1 MKAKFPYLAKADLDQ
16 EQRQFWEMLTLGE
29 RGFYTGGA
37 DAVRLPDLYNA
48 WLYFVPLGRM
58 ATSLGERIR
67 TADALDGKLRELIV
81 LTTSARLGAF
91 VEFDFH
97 IPFALDQG
105 LDREVVDCLRE
116 NRTPD
121 LADPLLE
128 AVHLGNLQLLD
139 GARMDPGVRERIIG
153 AIGYGGMM
161 QMVATVVLYVATA
174 YTVNVAGVELAE
186 DFSADENALKDY
198 YAGIRRG

>member
-1 MKAKFPYLAKADLDQ
+1 MKAKFPYLAKSDLDQ

-58 ATSLGERIR
+58 ATTLGERIR

-81 LTTSARLGAF
+81 LTTSARLGAL

-105 LDREVVDCLRE
+105 IDRGVIERLRNNE
-116 NRTPD
+116 TPD
-121 LADPLLE
+121 LPDPLLE
-128 AVHLGNLQLLD
+128 SVYLGNLQLLD
-139 GARMDPGVRERIIG
+139 GASMDPDVRDRIIG
-153 AIGYGGMM
+153 GIGYGGLM
-161 QMVATVVLYVATA
+161 QMIATVVLYVATA

-186 DFSADENALKDY
+186 DFSADENALKEY
-198 YAGIRRG
+198 YAGLRRG